1 MSPPRASRC
10 PAQSPAGAQEILG
23 AALRFLVNPP
33 VPAVVIPPVYRTHG
47 KARAQQGLAAVEFAL
62 VAALL
67 FTLLFGVIEMGRLL
81 WTWNAAV
88 EATRHGARQAAV
100 CDPHDSRIKSAMV
113 QRLPALTSSQIV
125 ITYLNPPA
133 ADNTCT
139 PADCKAVR
147 VALSGVTHQA
157 LIPLAPLSLALP
169 SFATIQ
175 RKEFMNSASNE
186 VCQ

>member
-1 MSPPRASRC
+1 M
-10 PAQSPAGAQEILG
+10 
-23 AALRFLVNPP
+23 
-33 VPAVVIPPVYRTHG
+33 
-47 KARAQQGLAAVEFAL
+47 EFAL

-88 EATRHGARQAAV
+88 EATRHGARLAAV
-100 CDPHDSRIKSAMV
+100 CDQNDPRIRAAMT
-113 QRLPALTSSQIV
+113 QRLPALSAGQIV

-139 PADCKAVR
+139 TADCKAVR
-147 VALSGVTHQA
+147 VALSGLTHQT
-157 LIPLAPLSLALP
+157 LIPFLPLKLALP
-169 SFATIQ
+169 AFATTQ

>member
-1 MSPPRASRC
+1 LKRKPG
-10 PAQSPAGAQEILG
+10 GAE
-23 AALRFLVNPP
+23 
-33 VPAVVIPPVYRTHG
+33 
-47 KARAQQGLAAVEFAL
+47 QGLAAVEFAL

-67 FTLLFGVIEMGRLL
+67 FTLMFGVIEMGRLL

-88 EATRHGARQAAV
+88 EATRHGARLAAV
-100 CDPHDSRIKSAMV
+100 CDPNDSRIKAAMV
-113 QRLPALTSSQIV
+113 QRLPALSTGNIV
-125 ITYLNPPA
+125 IAYLNPPA

-147 VALSGVTHQA
+147 VSLTGVTHQA
-157 LIPLAPLSLALP
+157 LIPLAPLNLTLP
-169 SFATIQ
+169 AFATTQ

>member
-1 MSPPRASRC
+1 MKRAPGHR
-10 PAQSPAGAQEILG
+10 Q
-23 AALRFLVNPP
+23 
-33 VPAVVIPPVYRTHG
+33 H
-47 KARAQQGLAAVEFAL
+47 GLAAVEFAI

-67 FTLLFGVIEMGRLL
+67 FTLMFGVIEMGRLL

-88 EATRHGARQAAV
+88 EATRHGARLAAV
-100 CDPHDSRIKSAMV
+100 CDQHDSRIKAAME
-113 QRLPALTSSQIV
+113 QRLPALSAGQIV

-139 PADCKAVR
+139 AADCKAVR
-147 VALSGVTHQA
+147 VSLTGLTHQA
-157 LIPLAPLSLALP
+157 LIPLVPLNLALP
-169 SFATIQ
+169 AFATTQ

>member
-1 MSPPRASRC
+1 MSLTRRVRKQGNCQTTGLAHVPCHRGR
-10 PAQSPAGAQEILG
+10 GQE
-23 AALRFLVNPP
+23 
-33 VPAVVIPPVYRTHG
+33 
-47 KARAQQGLAAVEFAL
+47 GLAAVEFAL

-67 FTLLFGVIEMGRLL
+67 FTAMFGVIEMGRLL

-88 EATRHGARQAAV
+88 EATRHGARLASV
-100 CDPHDSRIKSAMV
+100 CDQNDSRIKAAMV

-139 PADCKAVR
+139 AANCKAVR
-147 VALSGVTHQA
+147 VALTGYTHQA
-157 LIPLAPLSLALP
+157 LIPLVPLNLTLP
-169 SFATIQ
+169 AFATTQ

>member
-1 MSPPRASRC
+1 MR
-10 PAQSPAGAQEILG
+10 L
-23 AALRFLVNPP
+23 
-33 VPAVVIPPVYRTHG
+33 IPSAFRQHSCLAT
-47 KARAQQGLAAVEFAL
+47 ARARVPCHRGRGQQGLAAVEFAL

-88 EATRHGARQAAV
+88 EATRHGARLASV
-100 CDPHDSRIKSAMV
+100 CDQNDSRIKSAMV
-113 QRLPALTSSQIV
+113 QRLPALASSQIV

-169 SFATIQ
+169 SFATTQ